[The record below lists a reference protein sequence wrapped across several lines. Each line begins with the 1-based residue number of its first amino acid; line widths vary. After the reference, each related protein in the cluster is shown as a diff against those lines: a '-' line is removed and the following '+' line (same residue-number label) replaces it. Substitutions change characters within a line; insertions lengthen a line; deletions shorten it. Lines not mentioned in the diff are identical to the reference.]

1 MPEPAEKV
9 RIDLWLWAARFF
21 RSRSLAKAAVQ
32 GGKVHLDGERVKPS
46 HGVRE
51 GAVVTITRQEH
62 RQEVIVQALAVK
74 RGSAQIAQTL
84 YEETPESLEER
95 TRTMAVRRLAR
106 AGLNAPRGRPDRR
119 GRAAL
124 KALKET
130 TDEP

>member
-1 MPEPAEKV
+1 MPEPPEKV

-21 RSRSLAKAAVQ
+21 KSRSLAKAAVQ

-51 GAVVTITRQEH
+51 GSVITITRLEH
-62 RQEVIVQALAVK
+62 RQEVVVQALAAR

-84 YEETPESLEER
+84 YEETPQSLDER
-95 TRTMAVRRLAR
+95 TRAMAARRLAR
-106 AGLNAPRGRPDRR
+106 AGLNTPRGRPDRR

-124 KALKET
+124 RALKET
-130 TDEP
+130 PDEP